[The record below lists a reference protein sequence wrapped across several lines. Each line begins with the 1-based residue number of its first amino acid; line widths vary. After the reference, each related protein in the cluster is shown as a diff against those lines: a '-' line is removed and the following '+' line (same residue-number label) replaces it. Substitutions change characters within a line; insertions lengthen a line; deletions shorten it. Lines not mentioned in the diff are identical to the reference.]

1 MVERQ
6 RHDRAFA
13 VGYHC
18 CDILFSFGPNAPF
31 HFDPADVRCVVAFQ
45 LCSVATTTF
54 GKSAKKSDWL
64 VSPARLGES
73 TAVVPSIAV
82 YFSAG
87 SSDVFSSGSQCDGPP
102 GPSGNCGCVI
112 KLDTLASIA
121 RRAVSKQIVNSLI
134 YLIEKS

>member
-54 GKSAKKSDWL
+54 GKA
-64 VSPARLGES
+64 
-73 TAVVPSIAV
+73 
-82 YFSAG
+82 
-87 SSDVFSSGSQCDGPP
+87 Q
-102 GPSGNCGCVI
+102 
-112 KLDTLASIA
+112 
-121 RRAVSKQIVNSLI
+121 RRAIGLYLQQDLANQQQSFLLLPCISLSARPMSFHPAANAMA
-134 YLIEKS
+134 LRGQVGTVDAS